1 MAQIKSLIIK
11 AVEDSIDAK
20 KSILSQSDTIEKIAG
35 EIINA
40 YKRNNKILI
49 CGNGGSAAD
58 AQHFAAELVC
68 RFKKDRMALPAIA
81 LHTDTSAMT
90 AIGNDYGFEKVFAR
104 QVEALGSSGDIL
116 FAISTSGNSK
126 NVIEAIK
133 AAKEK
138 EMITVGLLGND
149 GGLMKG
155 MCDFS
160 VIINSRD
167 TARIQESHITII
179 HILCE
184 IIENSLFGS
193 V

>member
-1 MAQIKSLIIK
+1 VAQIKSLIIK

-167 TARIQESHITII
+167 TARIQESHITVI